1 MSFNTAMVPV
11 HFNDGI
17 LFFQEDDAGL
27 LESDSWRISEK
38 CEKTQILRN
47 RKNHIL
53 IACPEDSNQH
63 RAVFEPVTDQEI
75 QNASGTKFTIHMYE
89 DTNIPRGLPVAF
101 TTEWKSKT
109 YYMCVVKD
117 GSNMRV
123 EFKEGNVPRRIAGQS
138 SNVIF
143 NKIQFSEGDH
153 QFFMFESALEKD
165 CFLAFEWDENS
176 KATKLIVKKMETT
189 DEVDESL
196 QIHHSSHSSKS
207 L

>member
-1 MSFNTAMVPV
+1 MSVHTAMIPV
-11 HFNDGI
+11 CFNDGT
-17 LFFQEDDAGL
+17 LFFKEDDTGL
-27 LESDSWRISEK
+27 VVSDSWRKSEK

-47 RKNHIL
+47 RNNHVLMAQPDAIF
-53 IACPEDSNQH
+53 A
-63 RAVFEPVTDQEI
+63 PVTDQEI
-75 QNASGTKFTIHMYE
+75 QTASGTKFTIHMYE

-109 YYMCVVKD
+109 YYLCVVKD
-117 GSNMRV
+117 GNNMRV
-123 EFKEGNVPRRIAGQS
+123 EFREGDVPSRIAGHS

-143 NKIQFSEGDH
+143 NKMLFSEGDN

-176 KATKLIVKKMETT
+176 SVTKLIVKKLETR

-196 QIHHSSHSSKS
+196 QIHHSP
-207 L
+207 LL